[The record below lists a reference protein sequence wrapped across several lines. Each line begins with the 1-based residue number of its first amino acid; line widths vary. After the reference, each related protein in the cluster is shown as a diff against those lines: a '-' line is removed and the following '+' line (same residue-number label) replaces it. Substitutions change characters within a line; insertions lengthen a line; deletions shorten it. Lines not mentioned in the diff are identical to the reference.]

1 MSKQSS
7 VVVGFALP
15 IADFLSVYW
24 FCVSSAVCH
33 HAGKA
38 GYLVMHVF
46 WLCITRKPQPEH

>member
-46 WLCITRKPQPEH
+46 